1 MVMPSSAVRHS
12 RRVYSGLVPI
22 SPYTT
27 PMAASVTAGSGCL
40 FLRAYKGLYL
50 RAHVGS
56 IDAAAALYLPP
67 QQYVRV
73 ATPEIFGSYLRS
85 SAPHGASASLRAY

>member
-40 FLRAYKGLYL
+40 F
-50 RAHVGS
+50 
-56 IDAAAALYLPP
+56 
-67 QQYVRV
+67 YVHMK
-73 ATPEIFGSYLRS
+73 IFI
-85 SAPHGASASLRAY
+85 